1 MKTNKPK
8 GKTPSLIS
16 GKRPRRV
23 DIKQKI
29 KCDRCKDLMLKG
41 SDCYGIP
48 RTGLR
53 FLSLKKYCK
62 ECFDKIIAKTQS
74 DLDEIKN
81 L

>member
-23 DIKQKI
+23 DIKQKA
-29 KCDRCKDLMLKG
+29 KCVRCKDSMPAG
-41 SDCYGIP
+41 ADCYGIP

-62 ECFDKIIAKTQS
+62 ECFNKIIVETQN